1 MSRRTDI
8 RTYRHTDKM
17 FDRLNPKQREAVEL
31 TSGPLLILAGA
42 GSGKTRVLTHR
53 IAHLISQKQIAAD
66 RILAVTFTNKA
77 ADEMKGRVWRL
88 LGERGSPRMWVATFH
103 SASLRI
109 LRGHAPLLGYK
120 NEFTI
125 YDDTDQVRLIESCL
139 GELGPSFQTLTP
151 RLFASRINQAK
162 NEAVVPAEFESR
174 FGGDFLLEKV
184 ATLYPLYQ
192 KKLLENQAMDF
203 GDLLLNTLLL
213 FKNHPEVLRFYQQY
227 FSHIHVDEYQDTN
240 RCQYLL
246 LNLLAEGHRNLCVVG
261 DDDQSIYRFR
271 GADIRNILD
280 FQNDYPETKVVR
292 LEQNY
297 RSTGTILKAASGL
310 VSHNRKRLG
319 KTLWTEN
326 SEGEKV
332 TLFRGETER
341 DEAQFVVS
349 EISRLRKGLRLD
361 EMAIFYRTH
370 AQSRVLEDEFRK
382 AKIPYAIFGGVEFYG
397 REEVRDI
404 LAYLRLLVN
413 PDDSISLKR
422 VINVP
427 RRGIGRMTIDRLER
441 LASHLGQSLWQT
453 LEWVTLGPGLSSP
466 EAASILNRDGLKKLK
481 PFVDLIRDLREKK
494 GTTPLVEFLMH
505 LYEATGYWK
514 MWEEQKTAE
523 SQGRLENLEEF
534 VNVVSDYAREA
545 ESPTLEGFLDQS
557 SLMSGIDELKTAGEK
572 IPMMT
577 FHLAKGLEFPAVFMV
592 GMEEGLFPH
601 NRSLESEEEV
611 EEERR
616 LCYVGITR
624 AREKLLLSFVSQRS
638 LFGSYQYNDSSRF
651 LSEIPAEC
659 LETVSQPGSR
669 QESFHRI
676 DWTEAQGSWDD
687 DNQTTESVS
696 LSPKGTPLGF
706 RRGLRVGH
714 PVFGVGEIRAC
725 EPHSEGDK
733 LTIAFSGS
741 GVKKILSKYANL
753 TIL

>member
-1 MSRRTDI
+1 MMLSQ
-8 RTYRHTDKM
+8 
-17 FDRLNPKQREAVEL
+17 LNPKQREAVEH
-31 TSGPLLILAGA
+31 TDGPLLILAGA

-53 IAHLISQKQIAAD
+53 IAHLIARKRISPD

-77 ADEMKGRVWRL
+77 ADEMKTRVWKL
-88 LGERGSPRMWVATFH
+88 LDDGGSPRMWVSTFH
-103 SASLRI
+103 SACLRI

-125 YDDTDQVRLIESCL
+125 YDDTDQLKLIESCIAD
-139 GELGPSFQTLTP
+139 LGPSFQTLSA

-162 NEAVVPAEFESR
+162 NEAVVPSAFASAVA
-174 FGGDFLLEKV
+174 GDFLLEK
-184 ATLYPLYQ
+184 AAALYPLYQ

-203 GDLLLNTLLL
+203 GDLLLNTLILL
-213 FKNHPEVLRFYQQY
+213 QGRPEVLRHYRNF

-280 FQNDYPETKVVR
+280 FQKDYPEAKVVR

-297 RSTGTILKAASGL
+297 RSTGLILKAASGI
-310 VSHNRKRLG
+310 VSYNRKRLG

-326 SEGEKV
+326 PEGGKL
-332 TLFRGETER
+332 TLFHGESEKE
-341 DEAQFVVS
+341 EAQFVVS
-349 EISRLRKGLRLD
+349 EIVCLRRECRLD
-361 EMAIFYRTH
+361 ECAIFYRTH
-370 AQSRVLEDEFRK
+370 AQSRILEDELRK
-382 AKIPYAIFGGVEFYG
+382 AKIPYAIYGGVEFYG
-397 REEVRDI
+397 REEVKDI

-422 VINVP
+422 IINVP
-427 RRGIGRMTIDRLER
+427 RRGIGRMTIDRFENEAAR
-441 LASHLGQSLWQT
+441 LGKSLWQT
-453 LEWVTLGPGLSSP
+453 LETPSILSS
-466 EAASILNRDGLKKLK
+466 ESFKKLR
-481 PFVDLIRDLREKK
+481 PFVDLIRALRTRK
-494 GTTPLVEFLMH
+494 GEMPLVEFLMH
-505 LYEATGYWK
+505 LYEATGTWK
-514 MWEEQKTAE
+514 MWEEQKTIE
-523 SQGRLENLEEF
+523 SEGRLENLEEF
-534 VNVVSDYAREA
+534 VNVVSEYAREA

-557 SLMSGIDELKTAGEK
+557 SLMSGIDELKNAEEK
-572 IPMMT
+572 VPMMT

-601 NRSLESEEEV
+601 SRSLESEEEV

-616 LCYVGITR
+616 LCYVGVTR
-624 AREKLLLSFVSQRS
+624 AQKRLFLSLASQRS
-638 LFGSYQYNDSSRF
+638 LFGSFQYNEPSRF
-651 LSEIPAEC
+651 LSEIPPSC
-659 LETVSQPGSR
+659 LTVVKPKGRRFWGDSQ
-669 QESFHRI
+669 I
-676 DWTEAQGSWDD
+676 DRSEAQTSWEEET
-687 DNQTTESVS
+687 QSRERESA
-696 LSPKGTPLGF
+696 F
-706 RRGLRVGH
+706 RRGLRVRH

-733 LTIAFSGS
+733 LTIAFATG

>member
-1 MSRRTDI
+1 ML
-8 RTYRHTDKM
+8 HQ
-17 FDRLNPKQREAVEL
+17 LNPQQLEAVEY
-31 TSGPLLILAGA
+31 TDGPLLILAGA

-53 IAHLISQKQIAAD
+53 IAHLIAGKHLAPD

-77 ADEMKGRVWRL
+77 ADEMKTRVWKL
-88 LGERGSPRMWVATFH
+88 LDDGGSPRMWVSTFH
-103 SASLRI
+103 SACLRI
-109 LRGHAPLLGYK
+109 LRRHAPLLGYK

-125 YDDTDQVRLIESCL
+125 YDDTDQLRLIETCL
-139 GELGPSFQTLTP
+139 GEFGSSFQTVSP
-151 RLFASRINQAK
+151 RLFSSRINQAK
-162 NEAVVPAEFESR
+162 NEAVVPAEFTAS
-174 FGGDFLLEKV
+174 GQGDYLLEKIS
-184 ATLYPLYQ
+184 ALYPLYQ

-203 GDLLLNTLLL
+203 GDLLLNTLVLL
-213 FKNHPEVLRFYQQY
+213 REHPEVLRFYQHH

-280 FQNDYPETKVVR
+280 FQKDYPETKVVR

-297 RSTGTILKAASGL
+297 RSTGMILKAASGV

-319 KTLWTEN
+319 KTLWT
-326 SEGEKV
+326 SSPEGEKV
-332 TLFRGETER
+332 TLFQGETER

-349 EISRLRKGLRLD
+349 EISALRKDLRLG
-361 EMAIFYRTH
+361 EIAIFYRTH

-397 REEVRDI
+397 REEIRDI

-427 RRGIGRMTIDRLER
+427 RRGIGKTTLDRLES
-441 LASHLGQSLWQT
+441 LANRFGKSLWQS
-453 LEWVTLGPGLSSP
+453 LEWVTGEQGFASP
-466 EAASILNRDGLKKLK
+466 EAASLLNREGLKKLK
-481 PFVDLIRDLREKK
+481 PFVDLIRQLREKK
-494 GTTPLVEFLMH
+494 GEMPLVKFLMH
-505 LYEATGYWK
+505 LYEATAYWK

-534 VNVVSDYAREA
+534 VNVVSDYAKEA
-545 ESPTLEGFLDQS
+545 EAPTLEGFLDQS
-557 SLMSGIDELKTAGEK
+557 SLMSGIDELKTAEEK
-572 IPMMT
+572 VPMMT

-624 AREKLLLSFVSQRS
+624 AQKKLHLSYVSQRS
-638 LFGSYQYNDSSRF
+638 LFGSYQYNDPSRF
-651 LSEIPAEC
+651 LAEIPDSC
-659 LETVSQPGSR
+659 LATVNQTVTGR
-669 QESFHRI
+669 RLEAGLRI
-676 DWTEAQGSWDD
+676 DRSEGQGSWVEED
-687 DNQTTESVS
+687 QSAEGS
-696 LSPKGTPLGF
+696 SPF
-706 RRGLRVGH
+706 RRGLRVRH

-725 EPHSEGDK
+725 ELHTDGAK
-733 LTIAFSGS
+733 LTIAFTLG